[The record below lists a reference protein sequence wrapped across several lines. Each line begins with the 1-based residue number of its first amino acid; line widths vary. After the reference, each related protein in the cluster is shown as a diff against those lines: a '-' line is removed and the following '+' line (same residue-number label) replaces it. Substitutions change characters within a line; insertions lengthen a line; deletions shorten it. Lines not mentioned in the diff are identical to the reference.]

1 MNAPERRAPRVA
13 VITLNW
19 NGRNDTIE
27 WAASLGKLDYPN
39 YSLVV
44 IDNGSS
50 DGSVAALREQYPDMT
65 VIENGRNLGYAE
77 GFNVGLK
84 YAYEQGADYIL
95 IMNNDTVAAPDC
107 LTALVQVAETDPRIG
122 FVSGKV
128 YYYQEPNRLQTAGR
142 TNHPI
147 LLVQDLVGRN
157 EIDTGQY
164 DEVKEYDFLDDV
176 FLLVRRQVYADTGGY
191 DPNFFLYYEET
202 DWCARV
208 RRAGYKL
215 VYTPQ
220 ARIWHKGGMST
231 GGDKGPKFVYYNA
244 RNQII
249 FMRRNTSSSHFARY
263 LGYLATF
270 GPRRMLGWVKRRR
283 FNLLSAYVRGLGSG
297 VLWLIKDG
305 RQGSIH
311 ISSPGTGKS

>member
-1 MNAPERRAPRVA
+1 MVELPKVC

-44 IDNGSS
+44 VDNGSS
-50 DGSVAALREQYPDMT
+50 DGSVAALREQYPDIT

-84 YAYEQGADYIL
+84 YAYEQGADYFL
-95 IMNNDTVAAPDC
+95 IMNNDTIAAPGC
-107 LTALVQVAETDPRIG
+107 LTALVQVAETDPCIG

-128 YYYQEPNRLQTAGR
+128 YYYQDPNRLQTAGR
-142 TNHPI
+142 LNHPI
-147 LLVQDLVGRN
+147 LLVQDLVGRD

-164 DEVKEYDFLDDV
+164 DEVKEYDFLDDI
-176 FLLVRRQVYADTGGY
+176 FLLVRRQAYEDTGGY
-191 DPNFFLYYEET
+191 DANFFLYYEET

-215 VYTPQ
+215 VYTPE
-220 ARIWHKGGMST
+220 AKIWHKHGMST
-231 GGDKGPKFVYYNA
+231 GGVKSPTFVYYNA
-244 RNQII
+244 RNQIV
-249 FMRRNTSSSHFARY
+249 FMRRNSSSSHFARY
-263 LGYLATF
+263 LGYLATSS
-270 GPRRMLGWVKRRR
+270 PRRMLGWVKRRR
-283 FNLLSAYVRGLGSG
+283 FSLLSAYVRGVGSG
-297 VLWLIKDG
+297 VQWLIKDG
-305 RQGSIH
+305 RRGSIY
-311 ISSPGTGKS
+311 ISSPGIEEV

>member
-1 MNAPERRAPRVA
+1 MNAPGWLTPRVA

-27 WAASLGKLDYPN
+27 WASSLGKLNYSN

-44 IDNGSS
+44 VDNGSS
-50 DGSVAALREQYPDMT
+50 DGSVAALREQYPELT

-107 LTALVQVAETDPRIG
+107 LTALVEMAETDPCIG

-128 YYYQEPNRLQTAGR
+128 YYYQEPNRLQTAGKL
-142 TNHPI
+142 NHPI
-147 LLVQDLVGRN
+147 LLVKELVGRN

-164 DEVKEYDFLDDV
+164 DEVKEYDYLDDIY
-176 FLLVRRQVYADTGGY
+176 LLVRRRAYEETGGY
-191 DPNFFLYYEET
+191 DPSFFLYYEET

-215 VYTPQ
+215 VYTPE
-220 ARIWHKGGMST
+220 AKVWHKHGMST
-231 GGDKGPKFVYYNA
+231 GGEKSPTFVYYNA
-244 RNQII
+244 RNQIV
-249 FMRRNTSSSHFARY
+249 FMRRNTSSGHFARY
-263 LGYLATF
+263 LGYLATSS
-270 GPRRMLGWVKRRR
+270 PRRMLRWVKHRR
-283 FNLLSAYVRGLGSG
+283 FSLLSAYVRGVGSG
-297 VLWLIKDG
+297 ILWLIKDG
-305 RQGSIH
+305 QRGSIY
-311 ISSPGTGKS
+311 ISSPRAEEV